1 MLFTKTRNTKEMICL
16 LPTNR
21 KHVFVF
27 YFMEHMSWL
36 LTNLISLTSLVIHF
50 PSFHRWIT
58 SKRSH
63 AWVIQCL
70 FGFLYQTLNH
80 ERFFYLFLGRSWHD
94 SCLDFFISGLF
105 SSMVFILSVS
115 GAQIKEEIKRERCIC
130 LYCRKWNLSFD
141 SNFIKTTNDISLDSQ
156 ISL

>member
-1 MLFTKTRNTKEMICL
+1 MHESLFISKPNKIKLTHASNTTFFLLLLSCGSWAHIFNDSFVGAQDNITRKRRKRSCIKDLKEDRSIHQIIFFYIL
-16 LPTNR
+16 LPMLR
-21 KHVFVF
+21 F
-27 YFMEHMSWL
+27 L
-36 LTNLISLTSLVIHF
+36 L
-50 PSFHRWIT
+50 
-58 SKRSH
+58 
-63 AWVIQCL
+63 
-70 FGFLYQTLNH
+70 
-80 ERFFYLFLGRSWHD
+80 
-94 SCLDFFISGLF
+94 LDFFISGLF